1 MEYININNEIGGE
14 GLGGKRKGKR
24 KTEREGKDERESRK
38 RDLLVISICSV
49 GGLSLMGISSDNWEN
64 LIKAIVGSIKT
75 TLISMH
81 YEQPNLTEGSQRDLF
96 LSCFPHL
103 FQKVQKGTTFTHS
116 EKQMNNDNNSE
127 RFL

>member
-81 YEQPNLTEGSQRDLF
+81 YEQPNLTEGESKRLVSILFSAPFSESAKGNNFYSQR
-96 LSCFPHL
+96 
-103 FQKVQKGTTFTHS
+103 KAN
-116 EKQMNNDNNSE
+116 E
-127 RFL
+127 